1 MDEMNTENL
10 IVLLPLLIVGLTI
23 IVSMLSIAWQ
33 RHHQRNAWLAT
44 GGLFLALVSLFAA
57 TGGDWGQT
65 GDQTALFSRDGF
77 SVFYMVLVLVG
88 ALATSVF
95 ARGWLENYP
104 DNKEEFYL
112 LLLVSTL
119 GALVL
124 AASSHLLTMFIGV
137 ELLSLPVFAMLGYAY
152 RRARSLEASIKY
164 MVLSAVASSFL
175 MFGIAILYAANGS
188 LNFVDIGS
196 DLTGK
201 ALGMPIQLTGLGL
214 LLVGFGFKLSLF
226 PFHMWT
232 PDVYEGAP
240 APTAGFLATVGKIG
254 AFCVLTRFLMT
265 APLTSNSPAAALVL
279 AVFAF
284 FSIMAGN
291 LLALRQQNVKRLLGY
306 SSIAHMGY
314 LLITVVMAQFVSLK
328 SGVVGTD
335 LFASEAVGVYLAGY
349 LLSSLIAFGLVSVM
363 SSPYG
368 VRDQDD
374 LSDYRGLFWRNP
386 VLGFCMI
393 VAVLSLAGIP
403 LTLGFIGKFYVIS
416 VGVSEGFGWLVGAVV
431 VGSAIGLYY
440 YMRVAAV
447 VLQRGD
453 DGIVVRAGC
462 CCTMPL
468 ACALVMAATILVL
481 LLGIYPSLLI
491 SWAAL
496 ALPVL

>member
-10 IVLLPLLIVGLTI
+10 IVLLPLLIVGLTVVI
-23 IVSMLSIAWQ
+23 SMLSIAWQ
-33 RHHQRNAWLAT
+33 RHHQRNAWMAIS
-44 GGLFLALVSLFAA
+44 GLFLALISLCIV
-57 TGGDWGQT
+57 GGGEWGKT
-65 GDQTALFSRDGF
+65 SENTALFSRDGF
-77 SVFYMVLVLVG
+77 AIFYMALVLVA
-88 ALATSVF
+88 ALATSIF
-95 ARGWLENYP
+95 ARGWLESYP
-104 DNKEEFYL
+104 NNKEEFYL

-124 AASSHLLTMFIGV
+124 AVSSHLLTLFVGI
-137 ELLSLPVFAMLGYAY
+137 ELLSLPIFGMLGYAY
-152 RRARSLEASIKY
+152 HRARSLEASIKY

-188 LNFVDIGS
+188 LNFIDIGR
-196 DLTGK
+196 DLTGR

-265 APLTSNSPAAALVL
+265 APLTANNAAAALVL

-284 FSIMAGN
+284 LSILAGN
-291 LLALRQQNVKRLLGY
+291 LLALRQQNIKRILGY

-314 LLITVVMAQFVSLK
+314 LLITVVMAQVISLR
-328 SGVVGTD
+328 SGLEGVD

-349 LLSSLIAFGLVSVM
+349 LLSSLVAFGLVSII
-363 SSPYG
+363 SSPY
-368 VRDQDD
+368 RTEDQDD
-374 LSDYRGLFWRNP
+374 LNDYRGLFWRKP
-386 VLGFCMI
+386 ALGFCMI
-393 VAVLSLAGIP
+393 VAMLSLAGIP

-431 VGSAIGLYY
+431 IGSAIGLYY

-447 VLQRGD
+447 VLQRNYS
-453 DGIVVRAGC
+453 VPESACSC
-462 CCTMPL
+462 CSMPI
-468 ACALVMAATILVL
+468 AVAFVIFATVLIL
-481 LLGIYPSLLI
+481 LLGIYPMPLI
-491 SWAAL
+491 SWATL